1 MAPVFKSASIAICL
15 PGIASS
21 VNRADT
27 SATRS
32 EPLLITT
39 NCMIIKMIN
48 TTAPTIISPPPTK
61 LPNVST
67 TLPGA
72 PVVKIRRVEDTLRE
86 IRNMVV
92 NNSNVGK
99 KDISRT
105 SFTNNVLN
113 RTISAIEIFSA
124 SITSSNV
131 ELIGTIKK
139 MTAASK

>member
-1 MAPVFKSASIAICL
+1 
-15 PGIASS
+15 
-21 VNRADT
+21 
-27 SATRS
+27 
-32 EPLLITT
+32 
-39 NCMIIKMIN
+39 
-48 TTAPTIISPPPTK
+48 
-61 LPNVST
+61 
-67 TLPGA
+67 
-72 PVVKIRRVEDTLRE
+72 
-86 IRNMVV
+86 MVV